1 MRALV
6 IGTLA
11 GVLVT
16 GWYVT
21 SALAIH
27 CPALVKECEV
37 VVAKVENRPS
47 ADKAMV
53 AAAKQGCAEAMKLHE
68 AGSHA
73 DSLIKVG
80 EAIAQA
86 GKATK

>member
-1 MRALV
+1 MKTLL

-11 GVLVT
+11 GICVT
-16 GWYVT
+16 GWSLS

-27 CPALVKECEV
+27 CPVLVKECEV

-53 AAAKQGCAEAMKLHE
+53 AAARQGCAEAMKLHE

-80 EAIAQA
+80 EAISQA